1 MISSLWIAKT
11 GLDAQQTNMDVI
23 ANNLANV
30 STNGFKRQRAVFED
44 LLYQTIRQPGAQS
57 SEQTTLPSG
66 LQIGT
71 GVRPVATERLHS
83 QGNLSQTNN
92 SKDVAIKGQGF
103 FQVMLPDGTSAY
115 TRDGSFQVDQ
125 NGQLVTAGGFQ
136 VQPAITI
143 PANSLS
149 ITIGRDGIVSVTQQG
164 QAAPVQVGQ
173 LNLTTFMNDTGL
185 ESIGEN
191 LYTETQSSGAP
202 NESTPGLNG
211 AGLLYQGYVETSNV
225 NVAEELVNMIQVQ
238 RAYEINSKAV
248 STTDQTLQKLTQ
260 LQSGV
265 RWGENPTDTRILKM
279 TAMRK
284 YALHPYPILALLV
297 VSLTGCA
304 WIPATPLV
312 QGATTAQPVP
322 GPTPV
327 ANGSIFQSA
336 QPINYGYQPLFEDR
350 RPRNIGDTLTIVL
363 QENVS
368 ASKSSSANA
377 SRDGKTNFGFDTV
390 PRYLQGLFGNERADV
405 EASGGNSFNGKGG
418 ANARNTFSGT
428 LTVTVDQV
436 LVNGNLHVVG
446 EKQIAINQ
454 GTEFIRFSGVVNPRT
469 ISGSNSVP
477 STQVADARIEYVGN
491 GYINEAQNMGWL
503 QRFFLNLSPM

>member
-71 GVRPVATERLHS
+71 GVRPVA
-83 QGNLSQTNN
+83 
-92 SKDVAIKGQGF
+92 
-103 FQVMLPDGTSAY
+103 
-115 TRDGSFQVDQ
+115 
-125 NGQLVTAGGFQ
+125 
-136 VQPAITI
+136 
-143 PANSLS
+143 
-149 ITIGRDGIVSVTQQG
+149 
-164 QAAPVQVGQ
+164 
-173 LNLTTFMNDTGL
+173 
-185 ESIGEN
+185 
-191 LYTETQSSGAP
+191 
-202 NESTPGLNG
+202 
-211 AGLLYQGYVETSNV
+211 
-225 NVAEELVNMIQVQ
+225 
-238 RAYEINSKAV
+238 
-248 STTDQTLQKLTQ
+248 
-260 LQSGV
+260 
-265 RWGENPTDTRILKM
+265 
-279 TAMRK
+279 
-284 YALHPYPILALLV
+284 
-297 VSLTGCA
+297 
-304 WIPATPLV
+304 
-312 QGATTAQPVP
+312 
-322 GPTPV
+322 
-327 ANGSIFQSA
+327 NGSIFQSA

-390 PRYLQGLFGNERADV
+390 PRYLQGLFGNARADV
-405 EASGGNSFNGKGG
+405 EASGGNTFNGKGG
-418 ANARNTFSGT
+418 ANASNTFSGT

-469 ISGSNSVP
+469 ISGSNTVP